1 MTSKFHSKF
10 SKNGLECHG
19 QREEYWYHRCDWV
32 ENVSVMNVSMED
44 LYTKPLEYITIYN
57 INILYND
64 RKCPIFS

>member
-44 LYTKPLEYITIYN
+44 LYTKPLEYITIVQW
-57 INILYND
+57 
-64 RKCPIFS
+64 